1 MNWYLNFSFLLLEP
15 YIINDTLDLKAHNC
29 PQVHYYFNRCQSQ
42 SFPGSQD
49 FNSSASKVI
58 KLADLNTGSFLSRSW
73 SVSWAA
79 SSAERCMETWPTG
92 LSSSVGVY
100 TRVCVCVSVCNVPC
114 VCAYFET
121 DIWTDSLSGPISC
134 SQVASHSSTPQ
145 WVLRE
150 LERG

>member
-1 MNWYLNFSFLLLEP
+1 MNWYLNFSFLLLES

-49 FNSSASKVI
+49 FNSSASKVM
-58 KLADLNTGSFLSRSW
+58 KLADLPLDLSCH
-73 SVSWAA
+73 AA
-79 SSAERCMETWPTG
+79 G
-92 LSSSVGVY
+92 QSVGLRLQPRDAWRRDRQDSPPLSAH
-100 TRVCVCVSVCNVPC
+100 THVCVRVCNVPC